1 MARGSPAPVPRGI
14 RRDARC
20 GRARVWGVC
29 PRPISSLLRPSRR
42 GWRPGRTS
50 RPPVPPHPA
59 WPRARPLAPSV
70 GRPCPAQVFASGQ
83 GWAALPRRA
92 PSEGGAPRSQ
102 GPLLGEMPGE
112 ICRINPPPGPGPH
125 ADAGCGA
132 RPCSAGGRIPS
143 PCPPALPVRQLEQP
157 RATDPRSPSSQ
168 PCCGVGQSRPDGR
181 DGDRSRVGT
190 AACVPEPPVP
200 VASSSQRGQNPHS
213 HAAREASRTT
223 LSELGHRGAQGHPGD
238 TQPVPP
244 GCRTHP
250 APFQKFSQHS
260 SPVPRSC
267 PTTCHPPS
275 CPRVTLSPV
284 LHPIRS
290 TRSRSRCSANIP
302 TAPQLP
308 GGSIRDPSAEDERGS
323 LPVTPGPGEA
333 KPDGREH
340 LNPQAEGVRLRDLEE
355 AESRPGG
362 PGDVLLRLLEL
373 EFLIH
378 WLGRLRAPPAYRPT
392 SWGSRRA
399 GIRGQGY
406 PGSSGSTSGTFP
418 RL

>member
-29 PRPISSLLRPSRR
+29 PRPIPSLLSPSRR

-83 GWAALPRRA
+83 GGAALPRRA
-92 PSEGGAPRSQ
+92 SSEGGAPRSQ
-102 GPLLGEMPGE
+102 GPLLGETPGE

-157 RATDPRSPSSQ
+157 RGTEPGSPSSQ

-181 DGDRSRVGT
+181 DGDRSRAGT
-190 AACVPEPPVP
+190 GAACSRHHPLPGEGKVPIP
-200 VASSSQRGQNPHS
+200 
-213 HAAREASRTT
+213 T
-223 LSELGHRGAQGHPGD
+223 LLGKHPGAPCPSRG
-238 TQPVPP
+238 TVRHRNTLGTPSPSLQGAGPIQPHF
-244 GCRTHP
+244 R
-250 APFQKFSQHS
+250 KFSQHS
-260 SPVPRSC
+260 SPMPRSC
-267 PTTCHPPS
+267 PATCHPPS
-275 CPRVTLSPV
+275 CPRVTSSPV

-290 TRSRSRCSANIP
+290 TRSRSRCSASIP
-302 TAPQLP
+302 AAPQLP

-323 LPVTPGPGEA
+323 PPVTPGPGEA
-333 KPDGREH
+333 KPGGREH